1 MMQCATAHT
10 CLMCMSLP
18 SCSAC
23 QDNERWC
30 TAASILTVQY
40 RTHWFVTFIY
50 LFIYLHM
57 HVTKVLCHH
66 QYSSMHDA
74 MQLPSAIQGN
84 NTPNAISYMPS
95 SISCTM
101 FIITP
106 PAELQS
112 QSHRYTAAG
121 WSFLPG
127 PYMHNPRSTVCSY
140 NNLKKIKTVLSH
152 NHFNATHT
160 INFGLC
166 IGISLGNS
174 STLSPTNADCAHIKK
189 VWGRQTKQGNAPYI
203 MQATVRSSA
212 GSGWISL
219 ILLLDS
225 QLW

>member
-1 MMQCATAHT
+1 MMQCETAHT

-84 NTPNAISYMPS
+84 NTPTAISYMPS
-95 SISCTM
+95 SL
-101 FIITP
+101 
-106 PAELQS
+106 AVQ
-112 QSHRYTAAG
+112 
-121 WSFLPG
+121 
-127 PYMHNPRSTVCSY
+127 CSSSLHPLSY
-140 NNLKKIKTVLSH
+140 SH
-152 NHFNATHT
+152 NLTD
-160 INFGLC
+160 IPLLVDPSC
-166 IGISLGNS
+166 L
-174 STLSPTNADCAHIKK
+174 AHICTIPGAQCAVTIIKK
-189 VWGRQTKQGNAPYI
+189 NKNRF
-203 MQATVRSSA
+203 
-212 GSGWISL
+212 IS
-219 ILLLDS
+219 
-225 QLW
+225 